1 MAEGDSE
8 LRGDAH
14 APGPTARR
22 TPLVS
27 VVIAAYNVSQY
38 IGETLASVFAQTFDD
53 YEVVVVDDGSED
65 AEELALALAPYRDRL
80 VYLTQENRGLAAAR
94 NAGLRAARGRYA
106 AFLDADDLWEP
117 EYLKEQVGFIEGGGY
132 DLVYTDALLFG
143 DPRLSGRR
151 FMEVAPSD
159 GEVTFKSLVR
169 GECNVIGSGV
179 LARKEALFDAGLFDA
194 GLRNAQDFDLW
205 VRMALGGARLAYQGK
220 VLVRYRYREG
230 SLSGDAVNR
239 VRRELRVYT
248 KIRDAYDLKPSER
261 AVREEVSPVSTP
273 LFGGARHAGLAHLIS
288 RLAQS
293 RGGRQQKRDPR
304 RRARGPPTKPREATR
319 KKARTSHSLARF
331 PSCHLA
337 RPRGHGFLS
346 GQGLAIRAA
355 RAGGHA
361 RASAGDA
368 ARRGAAG
375 ARP

>member
-261 AVREEVSPVSTP
+261 AEVEGALRRTESELNLVEAKAHLDGGEFARARESFRRADELQPSWKLKAVRLLLRVSPR
-273 LFGGARHAGLAHLIS
+273 LLL
-288 RLAQS
+288 RLA
-293 RGGRQQKRDPR
+293 RGRL
-304 RRARGPPTKPREATR
+304 RARP
-319 KKARTSHSLARF
+319 
-331 PSCHLA
+331 
-337 RPRGHGFLS
+337 
-346 GQGLAIRAA
+346 
-355 RAGGHA
+355 
-361 RASAGDA
+361 
-368 ARRGAAG
+368 
-375 ARP
+375 